1 MNWFRA
7 NPVWGAITLATGAAL
22 VVVLG
27 LLWWTKGN
35 FDAEKEQYLA
45 NMATLRQLEASSPY
59 PSAVNVRKMKSYLEN
74 YRSSLDKLKTEL
86 TRHVLPN
93 TPLPPNE
100 FQMHL
105 REAMMATAASARVH
119 RVKLPENFNLGFPE
133 YIVALPSTP
142 DAPKLGQELTQIQLL
157 LNIII
162 ESRADAIRMFRRAPR
177 EVNVTAASNVPTP
190 RSAVSGNAP
199 KAIERNIVEFAVS
212 ASPVAARKLINE
224 ISAADEQFFIIRSL
238 HVKNQK
244 EKGPPRETGRSETA
258 NPAPNS
264 ASNIAATAA
273 PSPASSASPPAAL
286 NFIVGNEHIDV
297 SARVEMV
304 NFTP

>member
-7 NPVWGAITLATGAAL
+7 NPVWGAITLATTIAVL
-22 VVVLG
+22 ITLG
-27 LLWWTKGN
+27 LLWVTKGK

-45 NMATLRQLEASSPY
+45 SVSNLQQLEASNPY
-59 PSAVNVRKMKSYLEN
+59 PSAVNVRKMKTYLET
-74 YRSSLDKLKTEL
+74 YRTSLDKLKTEL
-86 TRHVLPN
+86 TRHVLPI

-105 REAMMATAASARVH
+105 REAMTATAANARGH

-133 YIVALPSTP
+133 YIATLPSTP
-142 DAPKLGQELTQIQLL
+142 DAPRLGQELTQIQLL

-162 ESRADAIRMFRRAPR
+162 EARVDAIKMFRRAPR
-177 EVNVTAASNVPTP
+177 EVNATAASNAPTP
-190 RSAVSGNAP
+190 RGAISGSAP
-199 KAIERNIVEFAVS
+199 KAIERNVIEFAIS
-212 ASPVAARKLINE
+212 ASPAAARKAINE

-244 EKGPPRETGRSETA
+244 EKGPPRESGASETA
-258 NPAPNS
+258 NATPNS
-264 ASNIAATAA
+264 ATKTTAAAT
-273 PSPASSASPPAAL
+273 PNPTSSAPPSAAL

>member
-1 MNWFRA
+1 VNWFRA
-7 NPVWGAITLATGAAL
+7 NPVWGTITLAAGAAL
-22 VVVLG
+22 LIALG

-45 NMATLRQLEASSPY
+45 DMANLRQLEVSNPY
-59 PSAVNVRKMKSYLEN
+59 PNAVNVRKMKSYLEN
-74 YRSSLDKLKTEL
+74 YRTSLDKLKTEL

-105 REAMMATAASARVH
+105 REAMTATSANARVH

-133 YIVALPSTP
+133 YIASLPSTP

-162 ESRADAIRMFRRAPR
+162 EARVDAVRMFRRAPH
-177 EVNVTAASNVPTP
+177 EVNATVAPSLPTP
-190 RSAVSGNAP
+190 RGSIGAIAP
-199 KAIERNIVEFAVS
+199 KAIERNVVEFAVS
-212 ASPVAARKLINE
+212 GSPVAARKVINE

-244 EKGPPRETGRSETA
+244 EKGPPRETGTSETA
-258 NPAPNS
+258 NSAPNTP
-264 ASNIAATAA
+264 AAAR
-273 PSPASSASPPAAL
+273 PSPTSSASPPAAL

>member
-7 NPVWGAITLATGAAL
+7 NPVWGAITLAIGLAL
-22 VVVLG
+22 FFTLG

-35 FDAEKEQYLA
+35 FEAEKEHYQA
-45 NMATLRQLEASSPY
+45 NMANLRQLEASSPY
-59 PSAVNVRKMKSYLEN
+59 PSAGNVRKMKAYLEN
-74 YRSSLDKLKTEL
+74 YRTSLDKLKAEL
-86 TRHVLPN
+86 TLHVLPI
-93 TPLPPNE
+93 TSLPPNE

-105 REAMMATAASARVH
+105 REAMTATTANARVH
-119 RVKLPENFNLGFPE
+119 SVKLPENFNLGFPE
-133 YIVALPSTP
+133 YIAALPSTR
-142 DAPKLGQELTQIQLL
+142 DAPKLGQELTQIQFL

-162 ESRADAIRMFRRAPR
+162 EARVDGIRMFRRAPR
-177 EVNVTAASNVPTP
+177 DVNATATTSAPTP
-190 RSAVSGNAP
+190 RGATGGSAP

-212 ASPVAARKLINE
+212 ASPMAARKVINQ
-224 ISAADEQFFIIRSL
+224 ISAADEQFFIMRSL

-244 EKGPPRETGRSETA
+244 EKGPPRETGASETA

-264 ASNIAATAA
+264 AVNTTAT
-273 PSPASSASPPAAL
+273 PGPTSSASPPAAL